1 MANVRELL
9 KNKGHDLWHVTEE
22 ARLIE
27 AIELM
32 AEKDIGVVV
41 VLDGDCLVGILSER
55 DCVRRA
61 MLQGKSPEELQVCEV
76 MTPTVIFA
84 RPEFTLRACMAIM
97 TENHIRHLPV
107 LEDGAPIGLITL
119 GDVVKSI
126 IHTQGETI
134 QRLEDIVAGT
144 DQEP

>member
-1 MANVRELL
+1 MANVRALL
-9 KNKGHDLWHVTEE
+9 NNKGYALWQVGEE
-22 ARLIE
+22 TSLID

-32 AEKDIGVVV
+32 AEKDIGAVV
-41 VLDGDCLVGILSER
+41 VLEDECLVGILSER

-61 MLQGKSPEELQVCEV
+61 MLQGKNPHEMRVCEV

-107 LEDGAPIGLITL
+107 LEEGVPIGLITL
-119 GDVVKSI
+119 GDVVKEI
-126 IHTQGETI
+126 IRSQGDTI
-134 QRLEDIVAGT
+134 QRLEGIVTGT

>member
-1 MANVRELL
+1 MTNVRALLNTKGSELWQ
-9 KNKGHDLWHVTEE
+9 GREE
-22 ARLIE
+22 APLIE

-32 AEKDIGVVV
+32 AAKDIGAVV
-41 VLDGDCLVGILSER
+41 VLDGECLVGILSER

-61 MLQGKSPEELQVCEV
+61 MLQGKDPHVMKVCEV

-107 LEDGAPIGLITL
+107 LEEGVPIGLITL
-119 GDVVKSI
+119 GDVVKEI
-126 IHTQGETI
+126 IRRQVDTI
-134 QRLEDIVAGT
+134 HQLENIVSGT